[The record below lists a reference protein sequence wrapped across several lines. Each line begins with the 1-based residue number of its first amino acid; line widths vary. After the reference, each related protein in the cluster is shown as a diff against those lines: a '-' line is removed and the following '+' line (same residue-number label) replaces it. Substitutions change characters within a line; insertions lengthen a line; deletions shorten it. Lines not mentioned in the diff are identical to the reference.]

1 MKHVYILWFD
11 NVVDDPRLIS
21 LHWTQEG
28 AYQAALRWAE
38 VQGYGRWNS
47 DLVAELIEV
56 ND

>member
-1 MKHVYILWFD
+1 MKHVYILWF
-11 NVVDDPRLIS
+11 NNGVDDPWLIS